1 MSFFIKAFLWCSIV
15 LLLPL
20 QIVSQQN
27 YQVRRYT
34 YAKADRVYPRQIKVD
49 WLFEIQNLES
59 PFEGN
64 SFEQLYIDSIKTKVE
79 ASFNSKGYIPTYKQL
94 KPYYSVTVPKII
106 KSFEG
111 NHYSSSV
118 PNDNSMAV
126 SNEGMVVSAINTN
139 IIFYDTQNDSLLKT
153 ISLRAFS
160 DTLSSVSSQQYDPK
174 VIYDYQTDRFIV
186 VFLAGV
192 GTSVSTNVIIAFSSS
207 SNPMDSWNLYSL
219 PGNPLNDTS
228 WSDYPAISLSNED
241 LFITV
246 NLLKKGSGSWQTSFK
261 QSVIWQIDK
270 DKGYHGDSLVLALY
284 SDISFQAKAI
294 RNIHPVRGGNT
305 FYGPNMYFLSERN
318 FALQNDTFFLI
329 QTYNNLSSNYLN
341 LSVNSVLADCN
352 YGMPPNAKQTNNK
365 ALATNDSRVLG
376 AFFQNDYIQFVGNT
390 VDTLTGHASFY
401 HGIFSPKQ
409 KNRKIHLNILT
420 DTLLEFAYPAIS
432 YCGTNSNSKHS
443 IVSFDYTARTVFA
456 GMGAIFYED
465 KDLYSKPLV
474 LKKGDTPI
482 QVLFYLQRWGDYS
495 ASQPRYN
502 HPGEVWTAG
511 TYGKKVGNFRL
522 YGTWI
527 AAILNTVEEEP
538 ILVDGQ
544 DISSSVYP
552 NPMNDD
558 QVKVDFVL
566 PEDELIEVE
575 IIDATAKRVA
585 LIFKGEAKKGRN
597 ILSFSSQALAQ
608 GIYFLLIKNKNLVL
622 KTHKI
627 IK

>member
-1 MSFFIKAFLWCSIV
+1 MNFFLKAFLWCSIV
-15 LLLPL
+15 LLFPL
-20 QIVSQQN
+20 QILSQQN

-34 YAKADRVYPRQIKVD
+34 YAKVAEVYPRQIKVD

-64 SFEQLYIDSIKTKVE
+64 SFEQLYIDSIKAKIETR
-79 ASFNSKGYIPTYKQL
+79 SNSKEYIPTYKQL

-126 SNEGMVVSAINTN
+126 SNEGMLVSAINTN
-139 IIFYDTQNDSLLKT
+139 IIFYNTQNDSLLKT

-174 VIYDYQTDRFIV
+174 VIYDYQADRFIV
-186 VFLAGV
+186 VFLAGA
-192 GTSVSTNVIIAFSSS
+192 GTSANTNVIIAFSSS
-207 SNPMDSWNLYSL
+207 SNPMDPWNLYSL

-228 WSDYPAISLSNED
+228 WSDYPAISLSNKD
-241 LFITV
+241 LFVTL

-261 QSVIWQIDK
+261 QSIIWQIDK
-270 DKGYHGDSLVLALY
+270 DKGYYGDSLVLALY
-284 SDISFQAKAI
+284 SDISFRAKAI

-318 FALQNDTFFLI
+318 FALQSDTFFLI
-329 QTYNNLSSNYLN
+329 QTYNNLSSNSLN

-352 YGMPPNAKQTNNK
+352 CGMPPNAKQTNNK

-401 HGIFSPKQ
+401 HGTFNPKQ
-409 KNRKIHLNILT
+409 RNRKIHLNILT

-432 YCGTNSNSKHS
+432 YCGTNSSSKHS
-443 IVSFDYTARTVFA
+443 IISFDYTARTVFA

-511 TYGKKVGNFRL
+511 TYGKRVGNFRL

-538 ILVDGQ
+538 TLVDGQ

-575 IIDATAKRVA
+575 IVDATAKRVA

-608 GIYFLLIKNKNLVL
+608 GIYFLLIKNKNVVL

>member
-1 MSFFIKAFLWCSIV
+1 MSFFIKVFLWCSIV

-34 YAKADRVYPRQIKVD
+34 YAKVAKVYPRQIKVD

-64 SFEQLYIDSIKTKVE
+64 SFEQLYIDSIKTKTE
-79 ASFNSKGYIPTYKQL
+79 ARFNSKEYIPTYKQL
-94 KPYYSVTVPKII
+94 KPYYSVAVPNII

-174 VIYDYQTDRFIV
+174 VIYDYQADRFIV
-186 VFLAGV
+186 VFLAGA

-261 QSVIWQIDK
+261 QSIIWQIDK

-284 SDISFQAKAI
+284 SGISFQAKAI

-329 QTYNNLSSNYLN
+329 QTYNNLSNSSLN

-401 HGIFSPKQ
+401 HGIFSPKLT
-409 KNRKIHLNILT
+409 NRKIHLNILT

-432 YCGTNSNSKHS
+432 YCGTNGNSKHS
-443 IVSFDYTARTVFA
+443 IISFDYTARTVFA
-456 GMGAIFYED
+456 GMGAVFYED

-527 AAILNTVEEEP
+527 AAVLNTVEEEP

-552 NPMNDD
+552 NPMNND

-566 PEDELIEVE
+566 PEDKLIEVE
-575 IIDATAKRVA
+575 IVDATAKRVA

-597 ILSFSSQALAQ
+597 ILSFSSRALAQ
-608 GIYFLLIKNKNLVL
+608 GIYFLLIKNKNLIL